1 MRIYAAGP
9 RASPSPPLHTH
20 VRRDTTD
27 ARLKYAME
35 HQRRTPCFPQI
46 DLIFRAILYER
57 RPPFIVLFS
66 HQTTSYSQ
74 IFFTHPIFVPTA
86 DIFAD
91 FPSGCPNPCC
101 TEDCEMIRFPRNG
114 LDGAVVLPLTSKRAR
129 ARFRRVRTREMCN
142 WVDCDVAFSEESAS
156 RGGSGEGSSETASSV
171 SGKSAGPDTA
181 RPTVRGQ
188 VCGKCKL
195 VKYCSA
201 EHQRRDWEEHRRL
214 CAKPAQGNEKE

>member
-1 MRIYAAGP
+1 MLACPYCKW
-9 RASPSPPLHTH
+9 RASAHLPSAL
-20 VRRDTTD
+20 D
-27 ARLKYAME
+27 ARLKYALE

-74 IFFTHPIFVPTA
+74 IFFTHPVFVPAA
-86 DIFAD
+86 DIFTD

-114 LDGAVVLPLTSKRAR
+114 LDGAVVLPLKRAR
-129 ARFRRVRTREMCN
+129 SSFRRVRTREMCN
-142 WVDCDVAFSEESAS
+142 WVDCDVAFSEEGTLPN
-156 RGGSGEGSSETASSV
+156 GGGGEGSSESASSV
-171 SGKSAGPDTA
+171 SGKSAGTDNAQLP
-181 RPTVRGQ
+181 VRGQ
-188 VCGKCKL
+188 VCSKCKL

-201 EHQRRDWEEHRRL
+201 EHQRKDWEEHRRL
-214 CAKPAQGNEKE
+214 CARPARGEEKVSDL

>member
-1 MRIYAAGP
+1 
-9 RASPSPPLHTH
+9 
-20 VRRDTTD
+20 
-27 ARLKYAME
+27 
-35 HQRRTPCFPQI
+35 
-46 DLIFRAILYER
+46 
-57 RPPFIVLFS
+57 
-66 HQTTSYSQ
+66 
-74 IFFTHPIFVPTA
+74 
-86 DIFAD
+86 
-91 FPSGCPNPCC
+91 
-101 TEDCEMIRFPRNG
+101 MIRFPRNG

-142 WVDCDVAFSEESAS
+142 WVDCDVAFSEENAS

>member
-1 MRIYAAGP
+1 MI
-9 RASPSPPLHTH
+9 
-20 VRRDTTD
+20 D
-27 ARLKYAME
+27 ARLKYALE

-74 IFFTHPIFVPTA
+74 IFFTHPIFVPAA
-86 DIFAD
+86 DIFID

-101 TEDCEMIRFPRNG
+101 TDDCEMIRFPRTG
-114 LDGAVVLPLTSKRAR
+114 IDAAVVLPLKRGTGR
-129 ARFRRVRTREMCN
+129 GGRFRRIRAREMCN
-142 WVDCDVAFSEESAS
+142 WVDCDVAFSEENIAS
-156 RGGSGEGSSETASSV
+156 PSTGAGGEGGSETASSV
-171 SGKSAGPDTA
+171 SGKGSTDAA
-181 RPTVRGQ
+181 RPAVRGQ

-214 CAKPAQGNEKE
+214 CARAVREEEKE

>member
-1 MRIYAAGP
+1 MLL
-9 RASPSPPLHTH
+9 ASVRPSTH
-20 VRRDTTD
+20 VRRDSDMTD
-27 ARLKYAME
+27 ARLKYALE

-46 DLIFRAILYER
+46 DLIFRAILHER

-74 IFFTHPIFVPTA
+74 IFFTHPVFVPAA

-101 TEDCEMIRFPRNG
+101 TEDCEMIRFPRSG
-114 LDGAVVLPLTSKRAR
+114 LDGAVVLPLKR
-129 ARFRRVRTREMCN
+129 ARFRRGRTREMCN
-142 WVDCDVAFSEESAS
+142 WVECDVAFSEENTSH
-156 RGGSGEGSSETASSV
+156 GSGEGSSESASSV
-171 SGKSAGPDTA
+171 SGKVTGPDA
-181 RPTVRGQ
+181 AQPTVRGQ

-201 EHQRRDWEEHRRL
+201 EHQRKDWEEHRRL
-214 CAKPAQGNEKE
+214 CARPAGGGKEVSL

>member
-1 MRIYAAGP
+1 MLLLACPIIKW
-9 RASPSPPLHTH
+9 RASRPLTS
-20 VRRDTTD
+20 VRPD
-27 ARLKYAME
+27 ARLKYALE

-46 DLIFRAILYER
+46 DLIFRAILHER

-74 IFFTHPIFVPTA
+74 ILFTHPVFVPAA

-114 LDGAVVLPLTSKRAR
+114 LDGAVVLPLKRAR
-129 ARFRRVRTREMCN
+129 GSFRRVRTREMCN
-142 WVDCDVAFSEESAS
+142 WVDCDVAFLEE
-156 RGGSGEGSSETASSV
+156 GTLPNGGEGSSESASSV
-171 SGKSAGPDTA
+171 SGKSAGTDTA

-188 VCGKCKL
+188 VCSKCKL

-201 EHQRRDWEEHRRL
+201 EHQRKDWEEHRRL
-214 CAKPAQGNEKE
+214 CAKPARGEEKG

>member
-1 MRIYAAGP
+1 VDEIKI
-9 RASPSPPLHTH
+9 
-20 VRRDTTD
+20 D
-27 ARLKYAME
+27 ARLKYALE

-86 DIFAD
+86 DIFVD

-101 TEDCEMIRFPRNG
+101 TDDCEMIRFPRNG
-114 LDGAVVLPLTSKRAR
+114 LDGAVVLPLKRGTG
-129 ARFRRVRTREMCN
+129 RFRRVRAREMCN
-142 WVDCDVAFSEESAS
+142 WVDCDVAFSEKNTSPSGA
-156 RGGSGEGSSETASSV
+156 GAGGEGSSESASSV
-171 SGKSAGPDTA
+171 SGKGSSARGVA
-181 RPTVRGQ
+181 RPAVRGQ

-214 CAKPAQGNEKE
+214 CARPARGEAKEE

>member
-1 MRIYAAGP
+1 MLLI
-9 RASPSPPLHTH
+9 PSISGARPAHIPSAL
-20 VRRDTTD
+20 D
-27 ARLKYAME
+27 ARLKYALE

-74 IFFTHPIFVPTA
+74 IFFTHPVYVPAA

-114 LDGAVVLPLTSKRAR
+114 LDGAVVLPLKRAR
-129 ARFRRVRTREMCN
+129 GSFSRVRTREMCN
-142 WVDCDVAFSEESAS
+142 WVDCDVAFSEEVSLPN
-156 RGGSGEGSSETASSV
+156 GGGGGGEGSNESASSV
-171 SGKSAGPDTA
+171 SGKSAGTDTA
-181 RPTVRGQ
+181 QPAVRGQ
-188 VCGKCKL
+188 VCSKCKL

-201 EHQRRDWEEHRRL
+201 EHQRKDWEEHRRL
-214 CAKPAQGNEKE
+214 CARPARGEEKGTDL